1 MEQRTTARRTSA
13 SGATDSTPRP
23 GIRII
28 DATSRWGEM
37 AGRTLAEL
45 GAEIIKIEPP
55 QGCEPRRV
63 RAECSYDVR
72 QRDSLC
78 EDLDATA

>member
-13 SGATDSTPRP
+13 SGATDSAPRSD
-23 GIRII
+23 IRII

-63 RAECSYDVR
+63 RTERSYDVR
-72 QRDSLC
+72 QGNSLC
-78 EDLDATA
+78 ENLHATA